1 MLLEHIHA
9 DKQMHFS
16 IICSCQMKSFG
27 LQRRWMQVYQDRSLH
42 SPGDLNLC
50 LPYLD
55 PTRGAMPSPTPRAP
69 MMRQASG
76 LRKWYRPTYIMT
88 RVNCSGPNSNSVG
101 FPLRDID
108 TTSFASIA
116 NYGPLQEELNPLG
129 SRNKNVEFPRPAAPL
144 AIGGYDI
151 QWPKDEPRSS
161 PDVNDF
167 ATERGRND
175 RL

>member
-1 MLLEHIHA
+1 
-9 DKQMHFS
+9 MHFS

-108 TTSFASIA
+108 TTSLSRLSRIMAPFRKSST
-116 NYGPLQEELNPLG
+116 PLAAGTKMLSFHDQLPPLPSVDTAYNG
-129 SRNKNVEFPRPAAPL
+129 QKMSHEAAPM
-144 AIGGYDI
+144 
-151 QWPKDEPRSS
+151 
-161 PDVNDF
+161 
-167 ATERGRND
+167 
-175 RL
+175 